1 LAALA
6 VDEVMDVC
14 QDILTKCPQDKD
26 EEVKKAK
33 RLEYAAGKMKSLF
46 DLLGQRAEESS
57 SGWLCGSDM
66 TVAGVSPLKL
76 CFNSRVRPAIVCM
89 NAS

>member
-1 LAALA
+1 
-6 VDEVMDVC
+6 MDVC

-57 SGWLCGSDM
+57 SGWLSGSDK

-76 CFNSRVRPAIVCM
+76 CFNSRARPSIVSM
-89 NAS
+89 KP